1 MEPTIVWS
9 LIAGMA
15 LTNIIVRA
23 TPVAVMS
30 RFELPE
36 ALRRWLSYVP
46 VSVMSAMVALEVL
59 KPGDQWRVTL
69 ANPYLLA
76 AIPTALVYRF
86 TRSFLGAT
94 IAGIGAFLA
103 FRYLL
108 G

>member
-1 MEPTIVWS
+1 MDQAIVWG

-15 LTNIIVRA
+15 LTNIVVRA
-23 TPVAVMS
+23 TPIAVMS
-30 RFELPE
+30 RFELPDPV
-36 ALRRWLSYVP
+36 RRWLSFVP

-76 AIPTALVYRF
+76 AVPTALVYRF

-94 IAGIGAFLA
+94 VIGIAAFLA